1 MIDKL
6 MSGAGKLLLIVYLA
20 IALLVGIQKHRD
32 EGTPAGGTVTTIIQ
46 GAFWPITLIVAA
58 IRRG

>member
-6 MSGAGKLLLIVYLA
+6 MAGAGKLLLIAYLA

-32 EGTPAGGTVTTIIQ
+32 DGTQAGGAVTTIIE
-46 GAFWPITLIVAA
+46 GAFWPISLIVEA
-58 IRRG
+58 IRKR